1 MHPSDMF
8 GLLTEAEIMNFIK
21 AAGPDGKGP
30 RYHELT
36 TEEIKDEIE
45 HFVSA
50 AKEQSSQV
58 LMPLKFMRARLSNL

>member
-1 MHPSDMF
+1 M
-8 GLLTEAEIMNFIK
+8 EK
-21 AAGPDGKGP
+21 VP

-50 AKEQSSQV
+50 AK
-58 LMPLKFMRARLSNL
+58 RAVESGFDAIEIHAGTRLSNL